1 MAKHP
6 NCHPTTQMSL
16 AQSEDAVFAG
26 FQVSQIVL
34 CAIFVCAIPFE
45 YIGFAEFLYR
55 VWFGKD
61 RGHIWLRSSLFISS
75 LFFTAYLGLVT
86 AMAFAT
92 NVDVEFCDSM
102 TKAYSC
108 FYVLGVM
115 SGFVFLLLKARL
127 VGKFEVEDK
136 TYQLIYKG
144 ALVGMLG
151 MMPGGLALTAILAQ
165 GKITSGGRCVQV
177 FPSWFIWVFG
187 GLTAQLILVLA
198 YLFLQPV
205 RQSARFMGLEGGEM
219 RRIYAK
225 NAKISVVCTSAS
237 FTLFFLVYA
246 PLHQLGEI
254 YADEDSYR
262 ALAVACVSWD
272 AVVVCLSTRLTTSI
286 WLPNCVRTRFFK
298 RTGSNSGQSPNAV
311 GNFET
316 PKPENDSLSPAAM
329 ESAVAGVTG

>member
-1 MAKHP
+1 
-6 NCHPTTQMSL
+6 
-16 AQSEDAVFAG
+16 
-26 FQVSQIVL
+26 
-34 CAIFVCAIPFE
+34 
-45 YIGFAEFLYR
+45 
-55 VWFGKD
+55 
-61 RGHIWLRSSLFISS
+61 
-75 LFFTAYLGLVT
+75 
-86 AMAFAT
+86 MAFAT

-102 TKAYSC
+102 TKAYLVSVKHTFIIKLTLCTHAVC

-272 AVVVCLSTRLTTSI
+272 AVV
-286 WLPNCVRTRFFK
+286 
-298 RTGSNSGQSPNAV
+298 
-311 GNFET
+311 
-316 PKPENDSLSPAAM
+316 
-329 ESAVAGVTG
+329 GVPFDQTHHEHLAPQLRSHEVL